1 MEDGIATETIDTSGH
16 IKIFSSLPR
25 LGGRIPKQDLTCCQS
40 IKSVFNISATLLS
53 AAKPLTHLLVV
64 CVLVNSTSV
73 IPSWLSQWREMSLGS
88 LFQMVFCHKGFC
100 VNTSGHCYY
109 MITQLDRAVARS
121 MSDCKRAQ
129 LGSRPVHWDP
139 FCAVRP
145 PAVPPDEKY
154 CVLPCRTAVV
164 FPVFFCVMQMAP
176 GPPSVNITVV
186 AIADNQVTG
195 DEVHRWVGP

>member
-1 MEDGIATETIDTSGH
+1 MFRLFSHQILCPTELSHLFPACIPVNAACMISSS
-16 IKIFSSLPR
+16 FSHW
-25 LGGRIPKQDLTCCQS
+25 C
-40 IKSVFNISATLLS
+40 
-53 AAKPLTHLLVV
+53 
-64 CVLVNSTSV
+64 
-73 IPSWLSQWREMSLGS
+73 EMSFS
-88 LFQMVFCHKGFC
+88 PPIQMIFRYKAFC
-100 VNTSGHCYY
+100 VPATSHHYY
-109 MITQLDRAVARS
+109 IVTDLHGTVSSS
-121 MSDCKRAQ
+121 MSDCKRAR

-145 PAVPPDEKY
+145 SAVPPDEKY

-164 FPVFFCVMQMAP
+164 FPVFFCVLQMVP